1 MMNLFLYQIILVE
14 RQAERRRSLP
24 LGALSPF
31 VSAQGD
37 EFMKDCSVDNVNY
50 FQCSN
55 SHQ

>member
-1 MMNLFLYQIILVE
+1 MNLFLYQIILVE